1 MTRENISSYTMQ
13 ISQANVSQ
21 LTCIAYDLWQAF
33 MAEALSAYASGDLP
47 GFHQQLRKVQRVN
60 QEIISMMN
68 HENTCARDVM
78 AIHFFMNTRLVQSMI
93 KQQPVDL
100 DRICEMVKKL
110 QAGFLELSK
119 GDQDAPLMQN
129 TQRVYAGLTYGK
141 DSLNESADPLG
152 QAGRGFL
159 V

>member
-13 ISQANVSQ
+13 ISQANASQ
-21 LTCIAYDLWQAF
+21 LTCIAYELWQTF
-33 MAEALSAYASGDLP
+33 MAEAMSAYESGDLP
-47 GFHQQLRKVQRVN
+47 GFSQQLRKVQRVN

-68 HENTCARDVM
+68 HENACAQDVM
-78 AIHFFMNTRLVQSMI
+78 AIHFFINTRLVKSML

-100 DRICEMVKKL
+100 DRVCEMVKKL
-110 QAGFLELSK
+110 QASFIELSK
-119 GDQDAPLMQN
+119 ADQDAPLMQN